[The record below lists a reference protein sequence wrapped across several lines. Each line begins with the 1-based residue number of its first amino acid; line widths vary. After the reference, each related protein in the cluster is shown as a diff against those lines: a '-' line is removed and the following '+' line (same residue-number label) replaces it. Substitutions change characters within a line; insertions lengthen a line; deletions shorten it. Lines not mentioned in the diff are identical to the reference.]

1 MLRHLHVKNLAVIEE
16 VHVDFSQG
24 LHVLTG
30 ETGAGKSLV
39 VDSLALL
46 SGARASN
53 DAIRTGADTLSV
65 TGVFTPAG
73 GRWRNVLHDAGLE
86 PDDAEVVVRREVSR
100 SGRNRVFVDD
110 HPVTLRLL
118 TRLAPH
124 LLRIHGQR
132 EELGLVAP
140 DLQRAWLDRL
150 GLSLDGEK
158 ARQLLDAVATAY
170 AEVEDLQERL
180 ERMTSDD
187 RARQERIDL
196 LRFQAS
202 EIASAGLRAGEEVD
216 LRTERDVLR
225 HAEAI
230 GEALN
235 YGTEALLEGED
246 AIGAQAAR
254 VRTRLERLVDIDP
267 SFKEWLDELREIR
280 VRAEELGA
288 TMRDRRDDIEA
299 DPARLNGVEDRL
311 ALLERLLRKYGGVEG
326 DTGSVLEHEKA
337 VRAELLEIEGNDQD
351 VAELERKLDVT
362 LSEYSKHSRRLNQAR
377 ERWGRELESRM
388 REELGELAL
397 PSAEL
402 LVRLAPRARTD
413 SPLTIDGEPV
423 ELHSWGTHGVVFEFT
438 SNPGEEARP
447 LSKVASGGE
456 LSRLY
461 LALQLATDGAQEEA
475 GTGSV
480 LVFDEIDT
488 GVGGAEAAAIGSK
501 MRALAGH
508 GQVLAVTH
516 LPQVASHGDVHLR
529 VEKQTKSGRTITGVR
544 RLEQAERIEELARML
559 GGAEVTDVTRRNARE
574 LLGLDPD
581 DRHGLHSVG

>member
-16 VHVDFSQG
+16 VHVDFGRG

-73 GRWRNVLHDAGLE
+73 RRWRRVLEDAGLE
-86 PDDAEVVVRREVSR
+86 ADEAEVVVRREVSR

-150 GLSLDGEK
+150 GRSLDGDK
-158 ARQLLDAVATAY
+158 AQALFDAVATAY
-170 AEVEDLQERL
+170 REVEDLNERL

-202 EIASAGLRAGEEVD
+202 EIAGAGLRAGEEVE

-230 GEALN
+230 GEALSF
-235 YGTEALLEGED
+235 GADALLEGQD

-254 VRTRLERLVDIDP
+254 VKQKLERLIDIDP
-267 SFKEWLDELREIR
+267 TFKEWLDELREIR

-288 TMRDRRDDIEA
+288 TMRDRRDDLEA

-311 ALLERLLRKYGGVEG
+311 ALLERLLRKYGGAAG
-326 DTGSVLEHEKA
+326 DTESVIEHERA

-351 VAELERKLDVT
+351 VAELQRKVEVALG
-362 LSEYSKHSRRLNQAR
+362 EYAKQARRLNQAR
-377 ERWGRELESRM
+377 ERWGKELETRM
-388 REELGELAL
+388 RGQLGELAL
-397 PSAEL
+397 PNAEL
-402 LVRLAPRARTD
+402 VVKLVPRARTD
-413 SPLTIDGEPV
+413 SPLEVDGVAV
-423 ELHSWGTHGVVFEFT
+423 EMHAWGTHGVVFEFT
-438 SNPGEEARP
+438 SNPGEEARA

-461 LALQLATDGAQEEA
+461 LALQLATDGAREEA
-475 GTGSV
+475 AGSV

-501 MRALAGH
+501 MRALAAP

-516 LPQVASHGDVHLR
+516 LPQVASHGDEHLR
-529 VEKQTKSGRTITGVR
+529 VEKQTKAGRTITGVR
-544 RLEQAERIEELARML
+544 RLDESARVEELARML
-559 GGAEVTDVTRRNARE
+559 GGAEVTEVTRRHARE
-574 LLGLDPD
+574 LLGLDGG
-581 DRHGLHSVG
+581 DRRGLHSVG